1 MSNPSNPIYQ
11 IKVSLN
17 HIRPPI
23 WRRFLVAGDTTLS
36 DLHDI
41 LQIVMGW
48 ENSHLH
54 DFIIDE
60 MIYHN
65 SEDLEFA
72 FNEDEFPSESHTTLS
87 AVIKR
92 EKQRFTYRYDF
103 GDSWEH
109 TLVVEKILPPQQD
122 FRYPI
127 CLKGA
132 RACPP
137 EDVGGVWGYQY
148 FLDAISDPDH
158 PEHEDY
164 LEWIG
169 GEFDPE
175 AFDLNSVN
183 NLLRRVYNLKILDGR
198 LPIFTDEDDLLKI
211 KYDLDSA
218 WSKTLPEEQRR
229 IAEELPL
236 RRDVVVLLTYLRD
249 NKVSGTKTTGNFP
262 LKAVREICAQM
273 VNPPPMEENIAG
285 LITRVRSES
294 DVQPLVFRHILAA
307 TGGLISGGPGQR
319 WKLTPLG
326 ERFLA
331 ADAAAQVFF
340 LTVTWWTR
348 TNWAVASRAASQ
360 FGYLSFGFSKTVLKE
375 LLQMPV
381 AEPLPFKPFAGRL
394 LGVSAPLSDISAIQE
409 LEILDLLFYR
419 LIQSVVIVPLAHFG
433 ILHTDMDLSMQDRF
447 KILSVESFQI
457 TPFGRGLLQA
467 VHDLIEAGQQ

>member
-54 DFIIDE
+54 DFNIDG
-60 MIYHN
+60 MIYRD
-65 SEDLEFA
+65 SEDLEFV
-72 FNEDEFPSESHTTLS
+72 FDEDEFLSENHTTLS
-87 AVIKR
+87 TVIKR
-92 EKQRFTYRYDF
+92 EKQRFTYLYDF

-183 NLLRRVYNLKILDGR
+183 NLLRRMFNLKALKGR
-198 LPIFTDEDDLLKI
+198 LPIFVDEDDLLKI

-236 RRDVVVLLTYLRD
+236 RRDVVVLLNYLRD
-249 NKVSGTKTTGNFP
+249 NKVTGTKTTGNFP

-307 TGGLISGGPGQR
+307 TGGLISGGAGQR

-326 ERFLA
+326 EGFLA

-340 LTVTWWTR
+340 LTATWWTR

-375 LLQMPV
+375 LLQLPV